1 MTSKAQK
8 LLAQQLGELV
18 GRKEAKMA
26 NEIQESVKPD
36 STEFDKLQVRLH
48 HIQGLASC
56 VTALGDPNGNVSVH
70 YLQDAMP
77 ALGEV
82 IKEMSEEVYDL
93 TEKIWRRA
101 ELHRNALAKRL

>member
-1 MTSKAQK
+1 
-8 LLAQQLGELV
+8 
-18 GRKEAKMA
+18 
-26 NEIQESVKPD
+26 
-36 STEFDKLQVRLH
+36 
-48 HIQGLASC
+48 
-56 VTALGDPNGNVSVH
+56 VSVH